1 MDAAMIRNLSLS
13 LIVAVTLTFI
23 GAVLYVFSPI
33 LKLILGHFLN
43 SVFPTNAETSSIA
56 AVAGGVSATVFPV
69 ALLTALILFV
79 VIFTLLQRRSR
90 KI

>member
-13 LIVAVTLTFI
+13 LILSVALTFI

-33 LKLILGHFLN
+33 LKLILGHFLS
-43 SVFPTNAETSSIA
+43 SVFPTHAETSGIA
-56 AVAGGVSATVFPV
+56 AVASGVSATVFPV
-69 ALLTALILFV
+69 ALLTALILFL

-90 KI
+90 KL